1 MIKINLL
8 PFRTARKKENIRRQI
23 SVFSLLILFSLVS
36 MYWYNQVLNKQIMD
50 VREKTEQAN
59 QQISKYKE
67 KADRVAQIK
76 NDLKVLGDKLEIVS
90 SLKKQKE
97 KHFILFKSMTDL
109 VIPERMWLESFKT
122 DSTGLTIKGIAFD
135 NPTIAEFM
143 EKLEKSMLFSKV
155 DLKTAKMKIFQDDV
169 MLKSFELL
177 CQTEKSQEERNKED
191 LKKGK
196 NEQLKK

>member
-23 SVFSLLILFSLVS
+23 SIFFLLILFTSVL
-36 MYWYNQVLNKQIMD
+36 MYWYAQILD
-50 VREKTEQAN
+50 KEILSIKEKTEQVN
-59 QQISKYKE
+59 QQIAKYKE

-76 NDLKVLGDKLEIVS
+76 NDLKVLDGKLEIVS
-90 SLKKQKE
+90 SLGKQKE
-97 KHFILFKSMTDL
+97 KHFILFKSLPDL

-122 DSTGLTIKGIAFD
+122 DSAGLTIKGIAFD

-155 DLKTAKMKIFQDDV
+155 DLKAAKMKIFQDDV

-177 CQTEKSQEERNKED
+177 CQTEKGQEEGKKAD
-191 LKKGK
+191 LKKGQ
-196 NEQLKK
+196 NEQPKK